1 MRVGTYIYV
10 FAFALVL
17 VDMHVGM
24 NMRVWTIWW
33 ACLCAFECICVLAVI
48 ICASQSPIVAYYRHN
63 VPMCDKPPKTTI
75 LFFLILKIM

>member
-10 FAFALVL
+10 LAFALVL

-33 ACLCAFECICVLAVI
+33 ACLCAFECVCVHAVI
-48 ICASQSPIVAYYRHN
+48 ICASQSSFVGNYRHI
-63 VPMCDKPPKTTI
+63 VSMCDKPPKTTI
-75 LFFLILKIM
+75 LFFLSLKIM